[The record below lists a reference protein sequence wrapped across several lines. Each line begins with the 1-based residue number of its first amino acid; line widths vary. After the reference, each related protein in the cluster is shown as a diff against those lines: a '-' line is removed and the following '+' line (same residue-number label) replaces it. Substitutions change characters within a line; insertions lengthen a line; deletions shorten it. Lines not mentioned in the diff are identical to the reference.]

1 VSENLDLVRSIYAD
15 WERGDF
21 TNAAWA
27 HRDVEYV
34 WVDGPTPGSWS
45 GLIGMAEGARGIFNV
60 WEDYRVEAHE
70 YRELD
75 DERVLVF
82 TRMSGRGKASGLE
95 LEQMKTE
102 GATVFHICD
111 GEVTRHI
118 YYWDRARALA
128 DLGLEE

>member
-15 WERGDF
+15 WARGDF
-21 TNAAWA
+21 ASAEWA
-27 HRDVEYV
+27 DPDVEYV

-45 GLIGMAEGARGIFNV
+45 GFNGMAEGARGIFNA

-75 DERVLVF
+75 EERVLVF

-95 LEQMKTE
+95 LQQMNTE
-102 GATVFHICD
+102 GATVFHLRN
-111 GEVTRHI
+111 GKVTRHV
-118 YYWDRARALA
+118 YYWDRDRALA
-128 DLGLEE
+128 DLGLE

>member
-1 VSENLDLVRSIYAD
+1 VSANLDLVRSIYAD

-21 TNAAWA
+21 SSVGWA
-27 HRDVEYV
+27 DPEIVYV

-45 GLIGMAEGARGIFNV
+45 GLTAMAEGARVIFNA

-82 TRMSGRGKASGLE
+82 TRMSGRGKASGLA
-95 LEQMKTE
+95 LEQMRTE
-102 GATVFHICD
+102 GATVFHVCE
-111 GEVTRHI
+111 GKVTKHV
-118 YYWDRARALA
+118 YYWDRDRALT
-128 DLGLEE
+128 DLGLEG